1 MLTDLFKECF
11 DADYKESLP
20 PWLNVLNQLT
30 NWITQDL
37 SNLPSS
43 LATKA
48 ELTVKL
54 RKWSSTKDDE
64 IKALVKKL
72 HDSNYY

>member
-11 DADYKESLP
+11 DTDYKESLP

-30 NWITQDL
+30 KWITQDL
-37 SNLPSS
+37 SNLPDSS
-43 LATKA
+43 ATKA
-48 ELTVKL
+48 ELAAKL
-54 RKWSSTKDDE
+54 DKWSSSKANE

-72 HDSNYY
+72 HEFIQ